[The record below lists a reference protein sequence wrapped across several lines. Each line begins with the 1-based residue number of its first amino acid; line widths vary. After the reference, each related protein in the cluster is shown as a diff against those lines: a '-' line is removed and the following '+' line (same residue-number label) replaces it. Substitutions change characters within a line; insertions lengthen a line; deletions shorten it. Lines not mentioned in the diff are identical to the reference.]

1 MIKSLLPLQTFLFFV
16 FWPFL
21 ISPIPPLSP
30 KVSLSPGC
38 RTWKAPSLSA
48 ASPVRCDPQC
58 ETHPHICVSFLMVIF
73 SWLCQSRIPIVVRLC
88 HVHIGPD
95 TMTHDPDREIII
107 SHWCSMWSLPSRI
120 KKIKQHKKDLCK
132 WPIVDWFS
140 WSLDVASKCDQE
152 QPLHCNHLHFKSN
165 IFWQHTLLLILVE
178 RIIFQGCF
186 GAFVSFCDIIVFML
200 CTCLSSKVILID

>member
-58 ETHPHICVSFLMVIF
+58 ETHHCVSSTHLCLFFDGHLFLVV
-73 SWLCQSRIPIVVRLC
+73 SKSYPIVVRLC
-88 HVHIGPD
+88 HVQIGPD

-120 KKIKQHKKDLCK
+120 KKIKQHKKNFCK
-132 WPIVDWFS
+132 WSIVDWFS

-152 QPLHCNHLHFKSN
+152 QLLHCNHLYIMSN
-165 IFWQHTLLLILVE
+165 IFWQPTLLLILAE
-178 RIIFQGCF
+178 KIILQGCF
-186 GAFVSFCDIIVFML
+186 RAFVSFCDIIVFML
-200 CTCLSSKVILID
+200 CTC

>member
-1 MIKSLLPLQTFLFFV
+1 MKSALVERCQSSKMWSSMWNTPLCIIHTSVSPFWWSSFLGCVKVVSQLWSDFV
-16 FWPFL
+16 T
-21 ISPIPPLSP
+21 S
-30 KVSLSPGC
+30 K
-38 RTWKAPSLSA
+38 SA
-48 ASPVRCDPQC
+48 LTQWHMTRIVKSSSVTGARCD
-58 ETHPHICVSFLMVIF
+58 
-73 SWLCQSRIPIVVRLC
+73 LC
-88 HVHIGPD
+88 HLV
-95 TMTHDPDREIII
+95 
-107 SHWCSMWSLPSRI
+107 SR
-120 KKIKQHKKDLCK
+120 KSNKNKKDFCK

-152 QPLHCNHLHFKSN
+152 QLLHCNHLHFKSN

>member
-1 MIKSLLPLQTFLFFV
+1 MFWSFPFSPTPHKSKSISLFRLQNMKSALVERCQSSKMWSSMWNTPLCIIHT
-16 FWPFL
+16 
-21 ISPIPPLSP
+21 S
-30 KVSLSPGC
+30 VSLFWWP
-38 RTWKAPSLSA
+38 
-48 ASPVRCDPQC
+48 
-58 ETHPHICVSFLMVIF
+58 SFLGV
-73 SWLCQSRIPIVVRLC
+73 SKSYPIVVRLC
-88 HVHIGPD
+88 HVQIGPD

-120 KKIKQHKKDLCK
+120 KKIKQPKKDFCK

-152 QPLHCNHLHFKSN
+152 QLLHCNHLHFKSN
-165 IFWQHTLLLILVE
+165 IFWQPTLLLILVE
-178 RIIFQGCF
+178 RIIFRGCF

>member
-1 MIKSLLPLQTFLFFV
+1 MKSALVERCQSSKMWSSMWNT
-16 FWPFL
+16 
-21 ISPIPPLSP
+21 PP
-30 KVSLSPGC
+30 
-38 RTWKAPSLSA
+38 AH
-48 ASPVRCDPQC
+48 
-58 ETHPHICVSFLMVIF
+58 HPHICVSFLMVIF

-88 HVHIGPD
+88 HVQIGPD

-107 SHWCSMWSLPSRI
+107 SHWCSMWSLPSRS

-132 WPIVDWFS
+132 WPIADWFS